1 MMQPTYKPVLHEH
14 ADAEL
19 KQLTDQERDKISDV
33 IMDVCET
40 RSPTTHEK
48 VKHLAGQ
55 DNAFRIRAGQIRAV
69 GVLDKPMIKIV
80 KIGHRNG
87 VYSDIDEMLV
97 NRLS

>member
-1 MMQPTYKPVLHEH
+1 MMQPRYKPVLHEK
-14 ADAEL
+14 ADQEL
-19 KQLTDQERDKISDV
+19 QQLTKTERDAISDV

-55 DNAFRIRAGQIRAV
+55 DDAFRIRSGEIRAV

-80 KIGHRNG
+80 KIGRRNG
-87 VYSDIDEMLV
+87 VYNDIDTDL
-97 NRLS
+97 NQRLS

>member
-1 MMQPTYKPVLHEH
+1 MQPRYKPVLHER

-19 KQLTDQERDKISDV
+19 QQLTDEERDKISSV
-33 IMDVCET
+33 ITDVCET

-55 DNAFRIRAGQIRAV
+55 DNAFRIRAGEIRAV

-80 KIGHRNG
+80 KIGRRNG
-87 VYSDIDEMLV
+87 VYADIDEMLAD
-97 NRLS
+97 RLS

>member
-1 MMQPTYKPVLHEH
+1 MQPTYKPVLHEQ

-19 KQLTDQERDKISDV
+19 KQLTDQERDV
-33 IMDVCET
+33 IKDVCET

-55 DNAFRIRAGQIRAV
+55 DGAFRIRAGQIRAV

-87 VYSDIDEMLV
+87 VYSDIDEMLADRV
-97 NRLS
+97 